1 MEAVHSAVGAE
12 KRNEMKADQSTAAQL
27 AGNTP
32 QAINARIR
40 AALLAQA
47 VEMKQIIFAGQLS
60 AAQAAGTAPINIVPR
75 SVGLVKKFIVEI
87 SGTANNTD
95 GANAATIADL
105 GLDNLL
111 APTNGV
117 VFTDLQNNVRLQT
130 AGWHLGR
137 VFKAKHRWGM
147 ADALLS
153 TALIEAGVDG
163 NIFGIITAP
172 TGFAHG
178 TAQPFSYTYE
188 IPLSYSDE
196 DLRGAVYLGVVNA
209 VAQLQLNMNPS
220 PFAAAAIDSTTAV
233 WKGATGNLSN
243 VTVTVYQVYL
253 DQLPQGKG
261 GPLLPPLDLSTVYE
275 LKNTVNQ
282 QPFQTG
288 QDNPLSYANF
298 RRFLSTSYIYN
309 NNPAA
314 DAGRTAGTDVNYFA
328 LQSANF
334 TNIFKVDP
342 LEAARLARVLLYK
355 DLPKGCY
362 YFSHRKKPISTISY
376 GNMQL
381 ILNPSVAAAGA
392 YALIGWEDFATV
404 NALMQAGSLAG

>member
-1 MEAVHSAVGAE
+1 
-12 KRNEMKADQSTAAQL
+12 MKADQPTAAQL
-27 AGNTP
+27 ASNTP
-32 QAINARIR
+32 QAINARVR

-47 VEMKQIIFAGQLS
+47 VEMKQVVFSGVLS
-60 AAQAAGTAPINIVPR
+60 AAQALGQAPINIVPR
-75 SVGLVKKFIVEI
+75 AVGLVKKFIVEI
-87 SGTANNTD
+87 SGTMNNTD
-95 GANAATIADL
+95 GANAANLSDI

-111 APTNGV
+111 APSNGV

-137 VFKAKHRWGM
+137 IFKAKHRWGM

-153 TALIEAGVDG
+153 TALVEAGVDG
-163 NIFGIITAP
+163 NIFGIIVAP
-172 TGFAHG
+172 TGIAHG
-178 TAQPFSYTYE
+178 ANAAFAYTYE
-188 IPLSYSDE
+188 IPIAYSDE
-196 DLRGAVYLGVVNA
+196 DLRGSVYLGVVNA
-209 VAQLQLNMNPS
+209 VAQLQLNMNPA
-220 PFAAAAIDSTTAV
+220 PFAAAGVDSTTAV
-233 WKGATGNLSN
+233 WKGAAGNLSN
-243 VTVTVYQVYL
+243 VTLTVYQVYL

-261 GPLLPPLDLSTVYE
+261 GPILPPLDLSTVYE

-282 QPFQTG
+282 QPFQVG
-288 QDNPLSYANF
+288 QDNPLSFANF
-298 RRFLSTSYIYN
+298 RRFLSTSLIYN
-309 NNPAA
+309 DNPAA
-314 DAGRTAGTDVNYFA
+314 DAGRAAGTDINYFA

-342 LEAARLARVLLYK
+342 LEAARLTRVLMYK

-381 ILNPSVAAAGA
+381 IINPSVAAAGA
-392 YALIGWEDFATV
+392 YSLVGWEDFATV

>member
-1 MEAVHSAVGAE
+1 MPPQATPQNPANS
-12 KRNEMKADQSTAAQL
+12 
-27 AGNTP
+27 P
-32 QAINARIR
+32 QAINARVR
-40 AALLAQA
+40 SALLAQA
-47 VEMKQIIFAGQLS
+47 VEMKQVVFSGTLS
-60 AAQAAGTAPINIVPR
+60 AAQALGQAAINIVPR
-75 SVGLVKKFIVEI
+75 AVGLAKKFIVEI
-87 SGTANNTD
+87 SGTMNNTD
-95 GANAATIADL
+95 GANTANISDL

-111 APTNGV
+111 APSNGV
-117 VFTDLQNNVRLQT
+117 VFTDLQNNVRIQD
-130 AGWHLGR
+130 AGWHIAR

-153 TALIEAGVDG
+153 TALVEAGVDG
-163 NIFGIITAP
+163 NIFPITVAP
-172 TGFAHG
+172 TAIAHG
-178 TAQPFSYTYE
+178 ANATFAYTYE
-188 IPLSYSDE
+188 IPISYSDE

-209 VAQLQLNMNPS
+209 VAQLQLNMNPN
-220 PFAAAAIDSTTAV
+220 PFAAAGVDSTTAV
-233 WKGATGNLSN
+233 WKGAAGNLSN
-243 VTVTVYQVYL
+243 VSLTVYQVYL

-261 GPLLPPLDLSTVYE
+261 GPILPPLDMSTVYE

-282 QPFQTG
+282 QPFQVG

-298 RRFLSTSYIYN
+298 RRFMSTSIIYN
-309 NNPAA
+309 DNPAA
-314 DAGRTAGTDVNYFA
+314 DAGRSAGGDVNYFA

-334 TNIFKVDP
+334 TNIWKVDP
-342 LEAARLARVLLYK
+342 LEAARLTRVLMYK

-392 YALIGWEDFATV
+392 YMLVGWEDFATV

>member
-1 MEAVHSAVGAE
+1 M
-12 KRNEMKADQSTAAQL
+12 NMKADQPSAAQL

-32 QAINARIR
+32 QAINARVR

-47 VEMKQIIFAGQLS
+47 VEMKQVIFSGILS
-60 AAQAAGTAPINIVPR
+60 AAQAAGNAPINIVPR
-75 SVGLVKKFIVEI
+75 SVGLLKKFIVEI

-95 GANAATIADL
+95 GANAATISDI

-111 APTNGV
+111 AAVNGV

-137 VFKAKHRWGM
+137 IFKAKHRWGM

-153 TALIEAGVDG
+153 GALIEAGVDG
-163 NIFGIITAP
+163 NIFGITVAP

-178 TAQPFSYTYE
+178 TAQPFAYTYE
-188 IPLSYSDE
+188 IPVSYSDE
-196 DLRGAVYLGVVNA
+196 DLRGSVYLGVVNA
-209 VAQLQLNMNPS
+209 VAQLQLNFNQQ
-220 PFAAAAIDSTTAV
+220 PFAAAGVDSTTAV
-233 WKGATGNLSN
+233 WKGAAGNISN
-243 VTVTVYQVYL
+243 VTITVYQVYL

-275 LKNTVNQ
+275 LKNTTNQ
-282 QPFQTG
+282 QPFQVG
-288 QDNPLSYANF
+288 QENSLAYANF
-298 RRFLSTSYIYN
+298 RRFLSTSVIYN
-309 NNPAA
+309 SNPAA
-314 DAGRTAGTDVNYFA
+314 DAGRNAGTDVNYFA

-342 LEAARLARVLLYK
+342 LEATRLVRVLLYK

-381 ILNPSVAAAGA
+381 NINPSVAAAGA
-392 YALIGWEDFATV
+392 YSLIGWEDFATV

>member
-1 MEAVHSAVGAE
+1 MPPANAQGSRTAATPEAVDP
-12 KRNEMKADQSTAAQL
+12 R
-27 AGNTP
+27 
-32 QAINARIR
+32 AINARAR
-40 AALLAQA
+40 AAVLAQA
-47 VEMKQIIFAGQLS
+47 VEMKQQIFTGVIS
-60 AAQAAGTAPINIVPR
+60 ASQAAGQAPINIIPR
-75 SVGLVKKFIVEI
+75 AVGLVKKFIVEI

-95 GANAATIADL
+95 GANAANISDI

-111 APTNGV
+111 APSNGC
-117 VFTDLQNNVRLQT
+117 VFTDLQNNVRIQT

-137 VFKAKHRWGM
+137 VFKAKHRWGA
-147 ADALLS
+147 ADALLA
-153 TALIEAGVDG
+153 TALVEAGVDG
-163 NIFGIITAP
+163 NVFGIEVAP

-178 TAQPFSYTYE
+178 TSQPFAHTYE
-188 IPLSYSDE
+188 IPISYSDE
-196 DLRGAVYLGVVNA
+196 DLRGATYLGVVNA
-209 VAQLQLNMNPS
+209 VAQLQLNLNPS
-220 PFAAAAIDSTTAV
+220 PFAAAGVDSTTTV
-233 WKGATGNLSN
+233 WKGATGTLSA

-261 GPLLPPLDLSTVYE
+261 GPILPPLDLSTVYE
-275 LKNTVNQ
+275 LKNTTNQ
-282 QPFQTG
+282 QPFQVG

-298 RRFLSTSYIYN
+298 RRFLSTSVIYN
-309 NNPAA
+309 DNPAA

-334 TNIFKVDP
+334 TNIFKTDA
-342 LEAARLARVLLYK
+342 LEAARLTRVLMYK

-381 ILNPSVAAAGA
+381 IINPSTAAAGA
-392 YALIGWEDFATV
+392 YSLIGWEDFATV

>member
-1 MEAVHSAVGAE
+1 MQ
-12 KRNEMKADQSTAAQL
+12 KAADAA
-27 AGNTP
+27 AGPGNTP
-32 QAINARIR
+32 QAVNARVR
-40 AALLAQA
+40 AILLAQA
-47 VEMKQIIFAGQLS
+47 VEMKQVIFSGVLS
-60 AAQAAGTAPINIVPR
+60 AAQATGQAAINIPPR

-87 SGTANNTD
+87 SGTMNNTD
-95 GANAATIADL
+95 GANTANISDI

-111 APTNGV
+111 APTNGC
-117 VFTDLQNNVRLQT
+117 VFTDLQNNVRIQT

-153 TALIEAGVDG
+153 TALVEAGVDG
-163 NIFGIITAP
+163 NIFGITVAP
-172 TGFAHG
+172 TGVAHG
-178 TAQPFSYTYE
+178 ANAAFAYTYE
-188 IPLSYSDE
+188 IPIAYSDE

-209 VAQLQLNMNPS
+209 VAQLQFNMNPA
-220 PFAAAAIDSTTAV
+220 PFAAAGVDSTTAV
-233 WKGATGNLSN
+233 WKGAAGNLSN
-243 VTVTVYQVYL
+243 VTLTVYQVYL

-261 GPLLPPLDLSTVYE
+261 GPLLPPLDMSTVYE

-282 QPFQTG
+282 QPFQAG

-309 NNPAA
+309 DNPAA

-342 LEAARLARVLLYK
+342 LEAARLVRVLMYK

-381 ILNPSVAAAGA
+381 ILNPSTAAAGA
-392 YALIGWEDFATV
+392 YALVGWEDFATV

>member
-1 MEAVHSAVGAE
+1 MPP
-12 KRNEMKADQSTAAQL
+12 AAM
-27 AGNTP
+27 GETP
-32 QAINARIR
+32 QSINARVR
-40 AALLAQA
+40 AALLAQS
-47 VEMKQIIFAGQLS
+47 VEMKQVIFSGQLS
-60 AAQAAGTAPINIVPR
+60 AAQAAGQAPLNIVPR

-95 GANAATIADL
+95 AANAATISDI

-111 APTNGV
+111 NQTNGA
-117 VFTDLQNNVRLQT
+117 VFTDLQNNVRIQT

-137 VFKAKHRWGM
+137 VFRAKHRWGM

-163 NIFGIITAP
+163 NIFPITVAP

-178 TAQPFSYTYE
+178 TAQPFAYTFE
-188 IPLSYSDE
+188 IPIAYSDE

-209 VAQLQLNMNPS
+209 VAQLQLNLNVA
-220 PFAAAAIDSTTAV
+220 PFAAAGADSTTAV

-261 GPLLPPLDLSTVYE
+261 GPILPPLDLSTVYE
-275 LKNTVNQ
+275 LKNTTNQ
-282 QPFQTG
+282 QPFQAN
-288 QDNPLSYANF
+288 QENSLAYANF

-309 NNPAA
+309 SNPAA
-314 DAGRTAGTDVNYFA
+314 DGGRNAGTDVNYFA

-334 TNIFKVDP
+334 TNIWKSDP
-342 LEAARLARVLLYK
+342 LELSRLVRVLMYK

-381 ILNPSVAAAGA
+381 NLNPSVAAAGA
-392 YALIGWEDFATV
+392 YALVGWEDFATV
-404 NALMQAGSLAG
+404 NALMQASSLAG

>member
-1 MEAVHSAVGAE
+1 MPGQNQQSATVGT
-12 KRNEMKADQSTAAQL
+12 S
-27 AGNTP
+27 P
-32 QAINARIR
+32 QALNQRIR
-40 AALLAQA
+40 QALLAQA
-47 VEMKQIIFAGQLS
+47 VEMKQVIFSGVLS

-75 SVGLVKKFIVEI
+75 SVGLLKKFIVEI

-95 GANAATIADL
+95 GANTANISDL
-105 GLDNLL
+105 GMDNLL
-111 APTNGV
+111 APTNGI
-117 VFTDLQNNVRLQT
+117 VFTDLQNNVRIQT

-163 NIFGIITAP
+163 NIFGITVAP

-178 TAQPFSYTYE
+178 TSQPFAYTYE
-188 IPLSYSDE
+188 IPVAYSDE
-196 DLRGAVYLGVVNA
+196 DLRGACYLGVVNA
-209 VAQLQLNMNPS
+209 VAQLQLNMNQA
-220 PFAAAAIDSTTAV
+220 PFTASGVDSTTAV
-233 WKGATGNLSN
+233 WKGAAGNIST
-243 VTVTVYQVYL
+243 VTITVYQVYL

-261 GPLLPPLDLSTVYE
+261 GPVLPPLDLSTVYE

-282 QPFQTG
+282 QPYQAG
-288 QDNPLSYANF
+288 QDNPLSFANF

-309 NNPAA
+309 SNPAA
-314 DAGRTAGTDVNYFA
+314 DAGRNPGTDINYFA

-334 TNIFKVDP
+334 TNIFKTDP
-342 LEAARLARVLLYK
+342 LELSRLTRILMYK

-362 YFSHRKKPISTISY
+362 YVSHRKKPISTISY

-381 ILNPSVAAAGA
+381 ILNPITAAAGA
-392 YALIGWEDFATV
+392 YGLIGWEDFATV

>member
-1 MEAVHSAVGAE
+1 MAAEETKGGNMPSAG
-12 KRNEMKADQSTAAQL
+12 D
-27 AGNTP
+27 TP
-32 QAINARIR
+32 QAINARVR
-40 AALLAQA
+40 AALLAQS
-47 VEMKQIIFAGQLS
+47 VEMKQVIFSGQLS

-75 SVGLVKKFIVEI
+75 AVGLVKKFIIEI

-95 GANAATIADL
+95 AANAATISDL

-111 APTNGV
+111 ASANGV

-137 VFKAKHRWGM
+137 IFRAKHRWGM

-163 NIFGIITAP
+163 NIFGIEVAP
-172 TGFAHG
+172 TGFAHA
-178 TAQPFSYTYE
+178 TSLPFAHTYE
-188 IPLSYSDE
+188 VPICYSDE

-209 VAQLQLNMNPS
+209 VAQLQFNMNPN
-220 PFAAAAIDSTTAV
+220 PFAAAGADSTTAV
-233 WKGATGNLSN
+233 WKGAAGNISN

-261 GPLLPPLDLSTVYE
+261 GPILPPLDLSTVYE

-282 QPFQTG
+282 QPFQVG

-309 NNPAA
+309 SNPAA
-314 DAGRTAGTDVNYFA
+314 DAGRNPGTDVNYFA

-334 TNIFKVDP
+334 TNIFKSDP
-342 LEAARLARVLLYK
+342 LEVARLVRVLMYK

-392 YALIGWEDFATV
+392 YALVGWEDFATV
-404 NALMQAGSLAG
+404 NALMQAGSLSG

>member
-1 MEAVHSAVGAE
+1 MLQQQ
-12 KRNEMKADQSTAAQL
+12 NAAAM

-40 AALLAQA
+40 SVLLAQA
-47 VEMKQIIFAGQLS
+47 VEMKQVVFSGILS

-75 SVGLVKKFIVEI
+75 AVGLVKKFIVEI

-95 GANAATIADL
+95 GANVANISDI

-111 APTNGV
+111 ASSSGV
-117 VFTDLQNNVRLQT
+117 VFTDLQNNVRSQT

-137 VFKAKHRWGM
+137 VFKAKHRWGA
-147 ADALLS
+147 ADALLA

-163 NIFGIITAP
+163 NIFGIEVAP
-172 TGFAHG
+172 TGFAHA
-178 TAQPFSYTYE
+178 TSQPFSHTYE
-188 IPLSYSDE
+188 IPIAYSDE

-209 VAQLQLNMNPS
+209 VAQLQLNMTTT
-220 PFAAAAIDSTTAV
+220 PFAAAGVDSTTAV
-233 WKGATGNLSN
+233 WKGAAGNLSG
-243 VTVTVYQVYL
+243 VTLTVYQVYL

-261 GPLLPPLDLSTVYE
+261 GPILPPLDLSTVYE

-282 QPFQTG
+282 QPFQVG

-309 NNPAA
+309 SNPAA

-334 TNIFKVDP
+334 TNIFKSDP
-342 LEAARLARVLLYK
+342 LEVARLSRVLMYK

-381 ILNPSVAAAGA
+381 ILNPSAAAAGA
-392 YALIGWEDFATV
+392 YALIGWEDMATV
-404 NALMQAGSLAG
+404 NALMSAGSLAG